1 MLTLSQ
7 CADHACYSNA
17 PEGDELVLLTAP
29 LASTAEVEALF
40 TNGIID
46 IQSALP
52 CALHSLGFSA
62 VEIEGAMTRRLKA
75 DKGAA
80 NTELMTAQTQQ
91 IVGDADVA
99 LKSAQTRKTDAE
111 VAAVEAGVQKT
122 QAEVGKVNADA
133 KKAEHD
139 AKAPFPSAAAAAKP
153 AGGASGSSSGSS
165 GSSGSSS
172 GAKKK

>member
-1 MLTLSQ
+1 MLRAQ
-7 CADHACYSNA
+7 
-17 PEGDELVLLTAP
+17 
-29 LASTAEVEALF
+29 
-40 TNGIID
+40 
-46 IQSALP
+46 QSAL

-80 NTELMTAQTQQ
+80 NTELMTAQTAQM
-91 IVGDADVA
+91 VGDADVA
-99 LKSAQTRKTDAE
+99 LKSAQTKKTEAE

-139 AKAPFPSAAAAAKP
+139 AKAPFPSAAPKP
-153 AGGASGSSSGSS
+153 AGGGSSSGSS
-165 GSSGSSS
+165 SSS
-172 GAKKK
+172 SAKKK